1 TLTIIKEPTPNDHF
15 TAGPHCRV
23 MASGERRV
31 AGSYPTIGSRIV
43 SPADV
48 RIAAMIA
55 TPDDHLTA
63 TPHCRVKLSAGGC
76 IGGVGSCPTIRTGII
91 SPASVKRVPAIITA
105 PDDHFAASPDC
116 RVIGS
121 ARGCVGGAGGCPTIH
136 AGIVSP
142 AGVQIVVATIKK
154 IPAPDNHFTPA
165 PHCRVI
171 GSCSGRVRGASAYP
185 IVRAGIVS
193 AAGVENAER
202 IIGRATPDDHFAAR
216 PDCRVILSA
225 IGRASGSYPGIIGA
239 SSRPIRYCGKRIVS
253 TRRCHYLR
261 HLVFRSGS
269 PGLQRLFAPFNR
281 SELQPVFGF
290 LNYCRRVVTPFIF

>member
-1 TLTIIKEPTPNDHF
+1 
-15 TAGPHCRV
+15 
-23 MASGERRV
+23 M
-31 AGSYPTIGSRIV
+31 
-43 SPADV
+43 
-48 RIAAMIA
+48 
-55 TPDDHLTA
+55 
-63 TPHCRVKLSAGGC
+63 
-76 IGGVGSCPTIRTGII
+76 
-91 SPASVKRVPAIITA
+91 
-105 PDDHFAASPDC
+105 
-116 RVIGS
+116 
-121 ARGCVGGAGGCPTIH
+121 
-136 AGIVSP
+136 
-142 AGVQIVVATIKK
+142 VATIKK

-290 LNYCRRVVTPFIF
+290 LNYCRRVVTPLIFLQGAQYSGFDLRYRRGPATVATATRTGRLRPRLTIFDAAKHGRQFLHVFVPLATVQLHAGFSATVLFLLGDAAPNQFDFAVIPAGLFHLPDGVMRPQISFCPPFQLAVKSLVVCIEVC